1 MASSI
6 AISVIND
13 LYSDQRVHRTCMLWE
28 ERGYEVILIGRKYPN
43 SKELNRTYKIHRFN
57 CFWNKGP
64 LFYIE
69 YQVRLWAFLKTL
81 KVDVYLS
88 NDLDTLLP
96 NVFWSARNKLPLV
109 YDSHEYFLGSPEIES
124 RPVIKFIWSLAEKYA
139 MPKVD
144 YAVTVND
151 SISRQYH
158 REYGKSFDVV
168 RNVPLL
174 QSSGFLFDNNF
185 QQVKDDTR
193 RKLLLPLKKPIWIIQ
208 GAGINI
214 DRGAEEL
221 LEATMAL
228 KGEVLLLI
236 VGNGDAIPKLKLTV
250 KSNNLNNDI
259 VRFIPRQSLESLRE
273 YTFAADLGFSLDKPR
288 SQNYRWSLP
297 NKIFDYWQAGIP
309 VVSSNIIEVTKLI
322 KSTQAGIITADNSV
336 KSILEA
342 ARNLSKIKN
351 YQKAKLA
358 AEEAAKIYN
367 WENEKKVWNNLI
379 SRLEGVKTIHIW
391 SMDRLETTSYGGIL
405 EVQGQIESALKYNL
419 QVIVYAWSKK
429 GLYNPNPIQMP
440 GVQFHTFVRKKT
452 KIYLTKR
459 IPYIVSSR
467 RSKVAEHKSAVQRGM
482 VLINGP
488 HCSGIYHPKNAIL
501 RLHNPESIYYKSLAV
516 RSNGMRSLYLR
527 WESRRLREWEKK
539 LAKEWNGQV
548 WSLTSTDS
556 DYWNQMTPLSKSKVV
571 GPMKTFIFNIP
582 QSKPNKKIL
591 LVPGKFSV
599 IENENAALISLNSQD
614 WEIIWAGHGA
624 SSNLKIKGASRVKY
638 IDSPND
644 EYISKLFSDAQAVLV
659 HADHKLG
666 IKIKLIQA
674 LYQAR
679 FIIAHEN
686 ALFEI
691 PFCSSDGIFIYHD
704 INTFL
709 EALKLAE
716 KASWNSLRA
725 TEILES
731 RKKLLSKIH
740 GSIEFIEV

>member
-13 LYSDQRVHRTCMLWE
+13 LHSDQRVHRTCMAWE

-69 YQVRLWAFLKTL
+69 YQIRLWAFLKKL
-81 KVDVYLS
+81 QVDVYLA

-96 NVFWSARNKLPLV
+96 NVFWSSRNKLPLV

-124 RPVIKFIWSLAEKYA
+124 RPVIKFIWSVAEKYA
-139 MPKVD
+139 IPRVD
-144 YAVTVND
+144 FAVTVND

-168 RNVPLL
+168 RNVPMTP
-174 QSSGFLFDNNF
+174 SSGFLFDNNS

-208 GAGINI
+208 GAGINV

-228 KGEVLLLI
+228 KGKVLLLI

-259 VRFIPRQSLESLRE
+259 VRFIPRQNLKSLRE
-273 YTFAADLGFSLDKPR
+273 YTFAADIGFSLDKPI

-297 NKIFDYWQAGIP
+297 NKLFDYWQAGIP
-309 VVSSNIIEVTKLI
+309 VVSSNLIEVSKLI
-322 KSTQAGIITADNSV
+322 KSTEAGIITADNSV

-342 ARNLSKIKN
+342 VKNLSKIKN
-351 YQKAKLA
+351 YQKAKRA

-367 WENEKKVWNNLI
+367 WENEKKVWNDLI

-391 SMDRLETTSYGGIL
+391 SMDRLETTSYGCIL
-405 EVQGQIESALKYNL
+405 EVRGQIENALKYDL
-419 QVIVYAWSKK
+419 QVILYAWSKK
-429 GLYNPNPIQMP
+429 GLLNDNPMQME
-440 GVQFHTFVRKKT
+440 GVQFHTLARRKF
-452 KIYLTKR
+452 KIYLSKR

-467 RSKVAEHKSAVQRGM
+467 VSKVAKHKSMVQRGT
-482 VLINGP
+482 VLVNGP

-501 RLHNPESIYYKSLAV
+501 RLHNPEALYYKSLA
-516 RSNGMRSLYLR
+516 SQSKGLRSLYFI
-527 WESRRLREWEKK
+527 WESLRLRKWEKK
-539 LAKEWNGQV
+539 LAKEWNGEV
-548 WSLTSTDS
+548 WALTSSDS
-556 DYWNQMTPLSKSKVV
+556 DYWNQMTPLSNSKVV
-571 GPMKTFIFNIP
+571 GPMKTFVFNIP
-582 QSKPNKKIL
+582 ESKPDQKIL

-599 IENENAALISLNSQD
+599 IENENAARISLKSQD
-614 WEIIWAGHGA
+614 WKIIWAGHGA
-624 SSNLKIKGASRVKY
+624 SSDLKIEGESRVKY
-638 IDSPND
+638 VDKPND
-644 EYISKLFSDAQAVLV
+644 EYISRLFSDAQAVLV
-659 HADHKLG
+659 HADHKSG
-666 IKIKLIQA
+666 IKLKLIQA

-686 ALFEI
+686 ALVDI
-691 PFCSSDGIFIYHD
+691 PFCSSDGIFTYQD
-704 INTFL
+704 TDTFM
-709 EALKLAE
+709 EALLLAE
-716 KASWNSLRA
+716 KANWNSFKA
-725 TEILES
+725 TDILES
-731 RKKLLSKIH
+731 RKKLLSKIQ
-740 GSIEFIEV
+740 GSMEFIRV